1 MRLALNP
8 LVKIFQE
15 SFTLGIEPN
24 SRRSGFCIFEW
35 VKRSFKT

>member
-1 MRLALNP
+1 MRLTLNP

-24 SRRSGFCIFEW
+24 SRRSILGNPTGLE
-35 VKRSFKT
+35 K